1 MMKMFR
7 EIYKEYEDLILSIK
21 MPAIHWKDNRNY
33 QGLRETE
40 KRTGLIGN
48 NGDEDYQK
56 IFELA

>member
-1 MMKMFR
+1 MFR